1 MKRLAAVS
9 ALVVVL
15 VFTLVVPAFA
25 VPANNGLGRMFGEH
39 TSTEAK
45 AGTLG
50 RDVHRGQHLGFHG
63 WPMATGS

>member
-1 MKRLAAVS
+1 MKRGAAVLV
-9 ALVVVL
+9 LVVAL

-39 TSTEAK
+39 ISTEAR
-45 AGTLG
+45 AGSLG
-50 RDVHRGQHLGFHG
+50 PDLHPGMHLGFHG